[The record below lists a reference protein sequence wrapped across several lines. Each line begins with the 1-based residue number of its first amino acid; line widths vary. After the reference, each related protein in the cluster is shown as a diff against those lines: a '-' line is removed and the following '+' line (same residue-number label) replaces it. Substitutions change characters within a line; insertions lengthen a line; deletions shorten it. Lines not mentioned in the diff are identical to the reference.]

1 MTDVKIFVSHRIGID
16 SVLPSCPVYT
26 PVLCGAV
33 FDKSGDMGIQG
44 DNTGDNIS
52 EKRPSYCEFT
62 VQYWAWKNTESDYIG
77 LCHYR
82 RYFSFSDK
90 LFKAKRYDRMVHT
103 PALYSKTINRFG
115 ITDYEKILETVQNH
129 DALIPTPI
137 NVKQLP
143 TVHGIKDTVGEMWDA
158 YTEFSNSD
166 KSFSQIIIDYVE
178 RLAPKYLEA
187 ACSYLSGEIHHGF
200 NCYVMKRS
208 LFNEMCE
215 FQFPVMKQFEEDCN
229 AEGLLLPE
237 RTVGYLGEALNGIFI
252 HYLLNVKNISYKE
265 LQLVFF
271 HDTKKYDG
279 KPIKQYIKFYLGQ
292 LFDAVLSFFFPRG
305 SKRRQR
311 LKKLFRQ

>member
-1 MTDVKIFVSHRIGID
+1 MPD
-16 SVLPSCPVYT
+16 CPAYI
-26 PVLCGAV
+26 PVLCGAI
-33 FDKSGDMGIQG
+33 FDKSINPHIQG

-52 EKRPSYCEFT
+52 QKRQYYSEFT
-62 VQYWAWKNTESDYIG
+62 VQYWAWKNTSSDYVG

-82 RYFSFSDK
+82 RYFSFSDR
-90 LFKAKRYDRMVHT
+90 LFKAKKYDRMVHA
-103 PALYSKTINRFG
+103 PALYPKTINRFG
-115 ITDYEKILETVQNH
+115 ITDHEKILEIVQNH
-129 DALIPTPI
+129 DAVIPIPI

-143 TVHGIKDTVGEMWDA
+143 TMHGIRDTVGEMWDA
-158 YTEFSNSD
+158 YTGFSNNS
-166 KSFSQIIIDYVE
+166 KSFSQIVIDYVE
-178 RLAPKYLEA
+178 RLAPKYLETA
-187 ACSYLSGEIHHGF
+187 RSYLNGEIHHGF

-215 FQFPVMKQFEEDCN
+215 FQFPIMKQFEEDCN
-229 AEGLLLPE
+229 AKDCLLPE

-252 HYLLNVKNISYKE
+252 HYLLTVKNISHKK

-271 HDTKKYDG
+271 RDTRKYNK

-292 LFDAVLSFFFPRG
+292 LFDTVLSFFFPRG